1 MSHWTE
7 ALAAF
12 GATTGTLAFTAVV
25 ILVVVIGRKLP
36 R

>member
-1 MSHWTE
+1 VNHLTE
-7 ALAAF
+7 ALAAL

-25 ILVVVIGRKLP
+25 ILVVVIGRRLP